1 MKAEKNTLTKIV
13 IIGGGFAGLNLAMQ
27 LAKDKSYEITLVDK
41 NNYNYF
47 VPLLY
52 QVATSFLE
60 PSSISYPFRKLFRK
74 NGVKFRLGSLL
85 KVNPELKTCYLDTGE
100 LTYDILV
107 FATGTQSNFFGME
120 NIKKNAIP
128 MKNIDDAL
136 KMRNALLKTLEKA
149 SVTTDPIERKQLTT
163 IVVAGG
169 GPTGVEVAGM
179 LAELRKYILAKDY
192 PELKGSSGDIFIV
205 DGGKSLLLPM
215 SEKTHN
221 ETFDVLNNLGVKIIL
236 NTRVADYQNGQVSL
250 STGQVIESR
259 SLIWAAGVTATV
271 FEGIPATSLGVG
283 KRMITNEYNQ
293 VTGVA
298 DIYAIGDACVMT
310 TDSKFPNGHPQLAQP
325 AIQQG
330 QWLAKNFRALSEGK
344 PMKPFIY
351 NDKGSMA
358 IIGRRYAVLDLLIPT
373 ATHVK
378 GLPALFVWLFIHL
391 MSLVN
396 YRNKLSTFVNWTVA
410 YLTRDQSLRMIFR
423 GDESAK

>member
-1 MKAEKNTLTKIV
+1 MKIENNALTKVV

-27 LAKDKSYEITLVDK
+27 LAKDKSYDITLVDK

-74 NGVKFRLGSLL
+74 NGVKFRLGALL
-85 KVNPELKTCYLDTGE
+85 KVEPELKTCHLDTGE
-100 LTYDILV
+100 ITYDKLV
-107 FATGTQSNFFGME
+107 FATGTQSNFFDME
-120 NIKKNAIP
+120 NIKKYAIP

-136 KMRNALLKTLEKA
+136 KMRNALLKTLERA
-149 SVTTDPIERKQLTT
+149 SVTNDMVERKQLTT

-179 LAELRKYILAKDY
+179 LAELRKFILAKDY
-192 PELKGSSGDIFIV
+192 PELKGSSGDIYIV
-205 DGGKSLLLPM
+205 DGGRSLLLPM

-236 NTRVADYQNGQVSL
+236 NTHVSDYQNGQVSL
-250 STGQVIESR
+250 STGKIIEAR
-259 SLIWAAGVTATV
+259 SLIWAAGVTANV

-283 KRMITNEYNQ
+283 KRMITNEFNQ
-293 VTGVA
+293 VEGLTDV
-298 DIYAIGDACVMT
+298 YAIGDACVMT
-310 TDSKFPNGHPQLAQP
+310 TDSKFPKGHPQLAQP

-330 QWLAKNFRALSEGK
+330 QALAKNFKAVSAGK
-344 PMKPFIY
+344 LMKPFIY

-373 ATHVK
+373 ATHLR
-378 GLPALFVWLFIHL
+378 GFPALFVWLFIHL

-396 YRNKLSTFVNWTVA
+396 YRNKLSTFINWTVS
-410 YLTRDQSLRMIFR
+410 YLTRDQALRMIFR
-423 GDESAK
+423 SGD